1 MTEKTHAVGSLV
13 FATGAFLI
21 MDKCNMLDTQIV
33 KIAQYG
39 IITPYALWGRSDP
52 RF

>member
-39 IITPYALWGRSDP
+39 IISFLIVR
-52 RF
+52 RCRR